1 MNKQV
6 ELLSPAGD
14 MECFRAAINAGADA
28 VYLGGNRFNA
38 RAYASNLDQKELI
51 EALDIAHLFG
61 RRIYLTL
68 NTLFKDNELTEVY
81 DYIYPLY
88 INGLDGVIIQ
98 DPGVAKLLR
107 ECFPGLP
114 LHAST
119 QLSVTGAEGI
129 RLLSDSGISR
139 VVPARELSL
148 IELKRMRDETGM
160 ELECF
165 IHGALCYSYSGKCLF
180 SSLLGGR
187 SGNRGRCAGPCRLP
201 YKTGKDDKEKYYLS
215 AKDIC
220 VIDVL
225 DRLID
230 AGIYSFKIEGRMK
243 GPEYVAG
250 VTGIYRKYIDRIL
263 ASDHTEPYRVDKKDR
278 DDLIKLYTR
287 GGNSGGYYFKQ
298 NGRDML
304 SIDSPAYDR
313 TQEGLRK
320 KLYLEYGGK
329 APKRPVVMR
338 AVIEEEKPSVLELSC
353 EHNGRELRVCV
364 NGETAESAKTRPL
377 GTEEINRQLKKLG
390 NTEFEAI
397 STQTVIKGSPFMTAA
412 SLNALRRDGILC
424 LKSTLLSEYKRE
436 LEYDREKADGL
447 LIKEQGQVN
456 ITSGGNSAAEP
467 ETGSFPKLHVSFTD
481 LNLLGAVLMTEGV
494 NAVSF
499 PVSILN
505 SADEL
510 KDICKRVREHGKLF
524 IPRLPYIIRN
534 SIFPASS
541 DAVKLLWEYS
551 DGVLIDNIELLY
563 RLSDTGYD
571 KLIIGDIHLYAL
583 NRCALSLL
591 KSFGE
596 NLITTVPVELNK
608 KELLGRNVKGEEL
621 IAYGRLPLMLSAQCV
636 RHTLGLSREKASP
649 SGDCPGTNRSLL
661 SDRPD
666 RSKERNK
673 RNMPSLPYVFLK
685 DRYSNEFPCSNLC
698 GECTNVIYNSVP
710 VFISEKDGII
720 DRLKPRFIRLDLTT
734 ETEEESVDII
744 KYYVNKN
751 PNADPPVKKYT
762 KGHLNRG
769 VE

>member
-1 MNKQV
+1 
-6 ELLSPAGD
+6 

-61 RRIYLTL
+61 RKIYLTL
-68 NTLFKDNELTEVY
+68 NTLFKDDELTEVY

-98 DPGVAKLLR
+98 DLGVARLLR

-119 QLSVTGAEGI
+119 QLSVTGTEGI
-129 RLLSDSGISR
+129 RLLQRSGISR

-148 IELKRMRDETGM
+148 SELKRMRSETGM

-201 YKTGKDDKEKYYLS
+201 YKAGKDNKEKYYLS

-225 DRLID
+225 DRLIE

-263 ASDHTEPYRVDKKDR
+263 SPDQKDGYRVDDDDR
-278 DDLIKLYTR
+278 NNLIKLYTR

-313 TQEGLRK
+313 TEDGLRK
-320 KLYLEYGGK
+320 KLYLQYGEK

-353 EHNGRELRVCV
+353 EQNGRELRVCV
-364 NGETAESAKTRPL
+364 NGEIAASAKTRPL
-377 GTEEINRQLKKLG
+377 GEEDINKQLKKLG
-390 NTEFEAI
+390 NTEFEAV
-397 STQTVIKGSPFMTAA
+397 STETVIKGSPFMTAA
-412 SLNALRRDGILC
+412 SLNALRRDGISG
-424 LKSTLLSEYKRE
+424 LKTELLKEYKRE
-436 LEYDREKADGL
+436 LKYEKEKAEEL
-447 LIKEQGQVN
+447 LFRDQVN
-456 ITSGGNSAAEP
+456 ITSDHDKTADPDTGSAAMI
-467 ETGSFPKLHVSFTD
+467 HVCFND
-481 LNLLGAVLMTEGV
+481 LNLLDPVLALEGV
-494 NAVSF
+494 DAVSF

-505 SADEL
+505 NENEL
-510 KDICKRVREHGKLF
+510 KDICGRVRERGKLF
-524 IPRLPYIIRN
+524 VPRLPYIIRN
-534 SIFPASS
+534 NVFPASS
-541 DAVKLLWEYS
+541 AAASLLWEYS

-563 RLSDTGYD
+563 RLSDTDYD
-571 KLIIGDIHLYAL
+571 KLIIGDIHFYAM
-583 NRCALSLL
+583 NRSALSLL
-591 KSFGE
+591 KGFGE

-608 KELLGRNVKGEEL
+608 KELLRRNVKDEEL

-636 RHTLGLSREKASP
+636 RQTLNASKGSASV
-649 SGDCPGTNRSLL
+649 SGVCPGTNRTLFQGIA
-661 SDRPD
+661 DR
-666 RSKERNK
+666 REGHNK
-673 RNMPSLPYVFLK
+673 RHMPALPYVFLK
-685 DRYSNEFPCSNLC
+685 DRYSNEFPCLNLC

-710 VFISEKDGII
+710 VFITEKDGMLN
-720 DRLKPRFIRLDLTT
+720 RLRPRFIRLDFTT
-734 ETEEESVDII
+734 ETEKEAVDII
-744 KYYVNKN
+744 NYYVDRNV
-751 PNADPPVKKYT
+751 NADPPVTKYT

>member
-14 MECFRAAINAGADA
+14 MECCRAAINAGADA

-68 NTLFKDNELTEVY
+68 NTLFKDDELTEVY

-148 IELKRMRDETGM
+148 TELKRMRDETGM

-201 YKTGKDDKEKYYLS
+201 YKAGKDDKEKYYLS

-263 ASDHTEPYRVDKKDR
+263 ASVR
-278 DDLIKLYTR
+278 
-287 GGNSGGYYFKQ
+287 
-298 NGRDML
+298 
-304 SIDSPAYDR
+304 
-313 TQEGLRK
+313 
-320 KLYLEYGGK
+320 
-329 APKRPVVMR
+329 
-338 AVIEEEKPSVLELSC
+338 
-353 EHNGRELRVCV
+353 RE
-364 NGETAESAKTRPL
+364 
-377 GTEEINRQLKKLG
+377 
-390 NTEFEAI
+390 
-397 STQTVIKGSPFMTAA
+397 
-412 SLNALRRDGILC
+412 
-424 LKSTLLSEYKRE
+424 
-436 LEYDREKADGL
+436 
-447 LIKEQGQVN
+447 
-456 ITSGGNSAAEP
+456 
-467 ETGSFPKLHVSFTD
+467 
-481 LNLLGAVLMTEGV
+481 
-494 NAVSF
+494 
-499 PVSILN
+499 
-505 SADEL
+505 
-510 KDICKRVREHGKLF
+510 
-524 IPRLPYIIRN
+524 
-534 SIFPASS
+534 
-541 DAVKLLWEYS
+541 
-551 DGVLIDNIELLY
+551 
-563 RLSDTGYD
+563 
-571 KLIIGDIHLYAL
+571 
-583 NRCALSLL
+583 
-591 KSFGE
+591 
-596 NLITTVPVELNK
+596 
-608 KELLGRNVKGEEL
+608 
-621 IAYGRLPLMLSAQCV
+621 
-636 RHTLGLSREKASP
+636 
-649 SGDCPGTNRSLL
+649 
-661 SDRPD
+661 
-666 RSKERNK
+666 
-673 RNMPSLPYVFLK
+673 
-685 DRYSNEFPCSNLC
+685 
-698 GECTNVIYNSVP
+698 YNS
-710 VFISEKDGII
+710 K
-720 DRLKPRFIRLDLTT
+720 
-734 ETEEESVDII
+734 
-744 KYYVNKN
+744 
-751 PNADPPVKKYT
+751 
-762 KGHLNRG
+762 
-769 VE
+769 